1 MPNYSNKQQIRV
13 YPFAKYGFLKQ
24 IRVKSFANT
33 VFKANT
39 GEILRKYWFKRA
51 VAFFMDTSIE
61 SVFDYPVHRN
71 HWINTRSRHKRVQF
85 PHL

>member
-1 MPNYSNKQQIRV
+1 MPNYSNKQ
-13 YPFAKYGFLKQ
+13 Q

-71 HWINTRSRHKRVQF
+71 HWINTRSHHTQVQF
-85 PHL
+85 PRLK

>member
-51 VAFFMDTSIE
+51 VALFMDTIDESIID
-61 SVFDYPVHRN
+61 FPIHHN
-71 HWINTRSRHKRVQF
+71 HSINTRSHHTQVL
-85 PHL
+85 H

>member
-51 VAFFMDTSIE
+51 VAFFMDTTIVSI
-61 SVFDYPVHRN
+61 VDYPIHRN
-71 HWINTRSRHKRVQF
+71 HSINNYSHRTRVLR
-85 PHL
+85 